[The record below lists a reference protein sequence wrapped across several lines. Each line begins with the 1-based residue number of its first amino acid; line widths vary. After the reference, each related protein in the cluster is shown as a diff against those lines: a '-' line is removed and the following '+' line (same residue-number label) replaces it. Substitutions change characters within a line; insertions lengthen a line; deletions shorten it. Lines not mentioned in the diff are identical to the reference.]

1 MIISPCFISLVDE
14 EDKPLLV
21 YVPSALEKDVN
32 TVLKYNVLCNMAL
45 DYFENQLFKWSS
57 LDTKPDI
64 KFLFDLEGIAAY
76 GLVIQQVGLKVIVGF
91 SNEIKPNGLNDD
103 NIDDVF
109 TKIKKVYLRAKLNP
123 FVTDTSNANLAVRLK
138 EKFGEEF
145 PWTNTVNPV

>member
-1 MIISPCFISLVDE
+1 MTISPCFISLVDE
-14 EDKPLLV
+14 SDKPLLV

-32 TVLKYNVLCNMAL
+32 TVLKYNVLCNMSL

-64 KFLFDLEGIAAY
+64 KFLFDLEGIVAY

-91 SNEIKPNGLNDD
+91 SNETKPDELTDE

-109 TKIKKVYLRAKLNP
+109 TRIKKVYLKAKMNP
-123 FVTDTSNANLAVRLK
+123 FVTDSGNENLAVKLK
-138 EKFGEEF
+138 EKFSEEF
-145 PWTNTVNPV
+145 PWT